1 MLFQVTRIP
10 QAPAR
15 RPPAPPPRRG
25 ELDDSRITPATTAVR
40 RIAPPRDEKEHSRC
54 SEPSTGKSRASLP
67 HQCERGRLGVA
78 AIRIDIDAGSVYLA
92 MMSFRDPIDKR
103 SPARC
108 IRDRDYSARAQANAG
123 SEPRDPFWW
132 SGVLAMRA
140 AFAAAQSE
148 ADLCSAGWRLAQCL
162 RRWRMACIDAVAG

>member
-25 ELDDSRITPATTAVR
+25 ELDNSRITPATTAVR

-78 AIRIDIDAGSVYLA
+78 AIRIDIAAGSVYLR
-92 MMSFRDPIDKR
+92 SCPSGTIDKR
-103 SPARC
+103 SSARLF
-108 IRDRDYSARAQANAG
+108 RDGDYSARAQANAG

-132 SGVLAMRA
+132 SAALVTRA
-140 AFAAAQSE
+140 AFAARPGAKLISVPL
-148 ADLCSAGWRLAQCL
+148 DGGSLSVSGDGG
-162 RRWRMACIDAVAG
+162 MACIDAVAG